1 MSTYL
6 YTLRTSNTKKVKTQ
20 NGTLPIFHYDFS
32 NGNVGC
38 NGYQLDETTKRNIHR
53 ATTRFYKRE
62 EVEVYVEWCERWK
75 TEIEYNELKDEYL
88 NGVLVTQSRTEKKYQ
103 DSMNQSIFYQ
113 DRPRVEW
120 IDWNDKIGGVEVG
133 RMING
138 KPHFT
143 QKGANLLLEKIGV
156 TIPTGSIID

>member
-6 YTLRTSNTKKVKTQ
+6 YTLRTSNTKKLKTQ

-32 NGNVGC
+32 NGNVSC
-38 NGYQLDETTKRNIHR
+38 NGFQLDETTKRNIHR

-88 NGVLVTQSRTEKKYQ
+88 NGVLVTQSRTQKKYK
-103 DSMNQSIFYQ
+103 DSMNQSILYQ
-113 DRPRVEW
+113 EIPSVEW
-120 IDWNDKIGGVEVG
+120 IDWNDKIAGVEVG

-138 KPHFT
+138 KPYFT
-143 QKGANLLLEKIGV
+143 QKGKNLLFEKMNV
-156 TIPTGSIID
+156 VIPHDSVID